1 THMLLLSFLFHD
13 TATPQTY
20 TLSLHDALPIWTQ
33 PSSRSVTDTTAGEVF
48 GEAPRSERPLP
59 GAAAARNTVAA
70 VTTANAS
77 EVLRRRRPAV
87 AGVEGS
93 RASSTLCAFRRG
105 PPRREVVENDE
116 RKIHDLKYYQGNHTI
131 SRSGVTV
138 ARRSTTSAILLD
150 QHPLWLDALERVVED
165 LGVRVAGKTTDPEAA
180 LGLVSSCRPDLLIL
194 GIEEPV
200 GIDEVDC
207 VVEARA
213 ILA

>member
-1 THMLLLSFLFHD
+1 M
-13 TATPQTY
+13 PR
-20 TLSLHDALPIWTQ
+20 P
-33 PSSRSVTDTTAGEVF
+33 
-48 GEAPRSERPLP
+48 PRSTLFPY
-59 GAAAARNTVAA
+59 
-70 VTTANAS
+70 TTLFRS
-77 EVLRRRRPAV
+77 EVPRRRRPAV

-165 LGVRVAGKTTDPEAA
+165 LGMRVVGKTTDPETA
-180 LGLVSSCRPDLLIL
+180 
-194 GIEEPV
+194 
-200 GIDEVDC
+200 
-207 VVEARA
+207 
-213 ILA
+213 